1 MAVRKPGVYVAL
13 SANYADDEAIMD
25 AGEDAELLYIR
36 MLAYCA
42 RTPLTEGW
50 ISDRVVLSRLGVM
63 PRLAGNGAG
72 NEPGT
77 DAGSRAARLCE
88 VGLIHRDDDG
98 YRITSWLKWN
108 RSVEE
113 MGRERARDAERK
125 KPVTSGN
132 AKRQSGTGAGK
143 RAGNDAG
150 LPDASPLSDQI
161 RSDTDQI
168 KSKTEQSAPEPPAKP
183 TRLPDDWEPSETH
196 RTRAAEEGL
205 DVDREAV
212 KFRSYYEAT
221 DKKMVRW
228 NAAFTTWLIKGGEY
242 AKRDAGKPARSMD
255 RQGDLLREE
264 MARARAADAAR
275 EGRLEIE
282 GV

>member
-77 DAGSRAARLCE
+77 DAGSRAAKLCE
-88 VGLIHRDDDG
+88 VGLIHRDEDG

-161 RSDTDQI
+161 RSDTDQSTPDKAPRKRGSRVPDDFAVTADMTTWAASKAPDVHI
-168 KSKTEQSAPEPPAKP
+168 ETATDDFIDYWKSVVGEKGVKLDWVATWRTSMRKQQKWAEERRPATTPGTSFWDRKP
-183 TRLPDDWEPSETH
+183 TRD
-196 RTRAAEEGL
+196 
-205 DVDREAV
+205 
-212 KFRSYYEAT
+212 
-221 DKKMVRW
+221 
-228 NAAFTTWLIKGGEY
+228 
-242 AKRDAGKPARSMD
+242 
-255 RQGDLLREE
+255 
-264 MARARAADAAR
+264 
-275 EGRLEIE
+275 
-282 GV
+282 